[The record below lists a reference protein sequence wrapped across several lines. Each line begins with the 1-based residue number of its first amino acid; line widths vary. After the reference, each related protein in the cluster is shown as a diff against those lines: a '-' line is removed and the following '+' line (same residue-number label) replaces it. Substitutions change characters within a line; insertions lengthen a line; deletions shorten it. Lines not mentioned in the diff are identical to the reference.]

1 MTKEEKQAWLRQA
14 SNEELLKQLDSIPAD
29 FEAIIR
35 YAKRWECTFEEVV
48 EDRDLTKA
56 EILRRMGN

>member
-35 YAKRWECTFEEVV
+35 YAKRWGCTFGEVV